1 VFGSVTASMP
11 LVRAAKLRALAVTGL
26 ARSNL
31 APELPTLHESGFPGF
46 NVTAWQS
53 MVVPAGTPRGI
64 VMRMHGEIIKA
75 LAMPEVTRLFH
86 NIGYEITGT
95 TPEKLAEIIRDES
108 RLWARVIREANIR
121 PE

>member
-1 VFGSVTASMP
+1 M
-11 LVRAAKLRALAVTGL
+11 
-26 ARSNL
+26 
-31 APELPTLHESGFPGF
+31 ESGFPGF

-75 LAMPEVTRLFH
+75 LATPEVTRLFH

-95 TPEKLAEIIRDES
+95 TPEKLAEIILEES
-108 RLWARVIREANIR
+108 RLWARVIHEANIR